1 MAPIHLFVFMKS
13 PSELLYLIYGESEP
27 SASRIKMW
35 LLPQPRPAY
44 TASVPKPIRVA
55 LVEDQSATREGLGL
69 LINGSPG
76 FEICG
81 LYECMEDAFARIR
94 ENSPDVLLADI
105 GLPGMSGIEGVRRI
119 HEWMPELPILMLT
132 VHEDSDSVFSAV
144 CAGACGYLTKETPPA
159 RLLESIRELC
169 EGGAPM
175 SPVIARK
182 VVLMFQKAAPPKDE
196 EMQLSARQLEILR
209 MLAEGHS
216 YKVCAASLDLGID
229 TVRSHVRKIY
239 ERLHVHSRSEA
250 VWRALQ
256 SGLLRGGKS
265 L

>member
-1 MAPIHLFVFMKS
+1 V
-13 PSELLYLIYGESEP
+13 
-27 SASRIKMW
+27 
-35 LLPQPRPAY
+35 PQ
-44 TASVPKPIRVA
+44 PIRVA
-55 LVEDQSATREGLGL
+55 LVEDQVVTREGLSL
-69 LINGSPG
+69 LIGGAKG

-81 LYECMEDAFARIR
+81 QYGSMEHALERIR
-94 ENSPDVLLADI
+94 DSPLDVLLTDI

-144 CAGACGYLTKETPPA
+144 CAGACGYLLKETPPV
-159 RLLESIRELC
+159 RLLDSIRELY

-175 SPVIARK
+175 SPGIARK
-182 VVLMFQKAAPPKDE
+182 VVSMFQNAPPPA

-216 YKVCAASLDLGID
+216 YKTCAAALDVGLD

-250 VWRALQ
+250 VWKALQ
-256 SGLLRGGKS
+256 GGLLRRSKPT
-265 L
+265 

>member
-1 MAPIHLFVFMKS
+1 MS
-13 PSELLYLIYGESEP
+13 
-27 SASRIKMW
+27 
-35 LLPQPRPAY
+35 Q
-44 TASVPKPIRVA
+44 PIRVA

-69 LINGSPG
+69 LIDGSAG

-81 LYECMEDAFARIR
+81 LFESMEDAFAPIR
-94 ENSPDVLLADI
+94 GNPPDVLLADI

-119 HEWMPELPILMLT
+119 HEWMPQLPILMLT

-144 CAGACGYLTKETPPA
+144 CAGACGYLLKETPPA
-159 RLLESIRELC
+159 RLLDSIRELY

-175 SPVIARK
+175 SPGIARK
-182 VVLMFQKAAPPKDE
+182 VVLMFQKAAPPNDE
-196 EMQLSARQLEILR
+196 EIQLSARQLEILR

-216 YKVCAASLDLGID
+216 YKACAAALDVGID

-250 VWRALQ
+250 VWKALHG
-256 SGLLRGGKS
+256 GLLRGGKP